1 MSKQQTVGFIGDVS
15 TPVSNQDED
24 LGSRVTPRNAWGSWG
39 KVIGKYWS
47 ASWDKGPL
55 NNQPHIS
62 GYLYILGITFFTMT
76 FREEKYTHCP
86 YRSQSRI
93 HKDMGMVSMNIMG
106 PAYQKGVSLLGVSGI
121 TLDLLRNSWCGRTFH
136 GGFGQ
141 RQCECHSDLAG
152 LTTNSAGLPLD
163 AVDMGG

>member
-24 LGSRVTPRNAWGSWG
+24 LGSRVTPRNSWG
-39 KVIGKYWS
+39 R

-62 GYLYILGITFFTMT
+62 GYLLGTTIFIMT
-76 FREEKYTHCP
+76 RGRKLYPYP
-86 YRSQSRI
+86 YRSHSRI
-93 HKDMGMVSMNIMG
+93 HKDMGMVSMNIMA
-106 PAYQKGVSLLGVSGI
+106 PAYQKGVPLLGFSGI

-152 LTTNSAGLPLD
+152 VTTNSAGLPLD
-163 AVDMGG
+163 AVYMGG